1 MTKEHQQTGFE
12 DMTPEE
18 INVKIAEQIAN
29 NIARKQYPD
38 AGFKGMSQDT
48 IKAIRKAHK
57 PGHQPK
63 RTAY

>member
-29 NIARKQYPD
+29 NIARK
-38 AGFKGMSQDT
+38 
-48 IKAIRKAHK
+48 
-57 PGHQPK
+57 
-63 RTAY
+63 